1 MLLLSDRLFDQ
12 LTCPLISLIPYT
24 RKHAH
29 VKTTA
34 PMYCETNLSSTC
46 RSQTPFQP
54 SRCTTNHNTKSLSI
68 TPSLRCAAT
77 MPIANICCFISSRST
92 SS

>member
-12 LTCPLISLIPYT
+12 LTCPLISFIPYT
-24 RKHAH
+24 RTHAH

-46 RSQTPFQP
+46 RSQTFLQL
-54 SRCTTNHNTKSLSI
+54 SRCTTIHNAKYLSI
-68 TPSLRCAAT
+68 IPFSIRCAAT
-77 MPIANICCFISSRST
+77 MNPSPPP
-92 SS
+92 